1 MKIKRIILMLI
12 VIICL
17 SGCTNIYDLGYDD
30 IVNKLS
36 EKAKH
41 ANTYRKGYQLY
52 IPKGLSIEDAGNN
65 YVVVAS
71 NDTKYYLYIDLVSYN
86 AEKKIDYKTKT
97 DCLYSKKINYEDK
110 VGYVEIKLWENNQ
123 YLIEIMY
130 NYAKIEVM
138 VNEDMINKALVNSI
152 NILNSVR
159 YNDIIIENLLNDD
172 NLTYTEEIFDIF
184 EDNQDNSDI
193 LDYVEEETTETEEE
207 VKDADYI
214 N

>member
-36 EKAKH
+36 EKAKP

-86 AEKKIDYKTKT
+86 AEKKIHYKTKT

-207 VKDADYI
+207 VKDTDYI